1 MDGSPHLKGTKDKV
15 SLGIQSRG
23 KRNDHTPFVDTETE
37 LAGPAVPKAS
47 VLAPKLGKSEVA
59 QWARGLT
66 VQPAPSSVL
75 LGGRPAPHP
84 SGKIATGG
92 RGGQDGGLS
101 TQWAA
106 GLIYSAQA
114 EGAGGSHWGFRLLPG

>member
-1 MDGSPHLKGTKDKV
+1 MDGSPHLEGTKDKV
-15 SLGIQSRG
+15 SLRIQSGG
-23 KRNDHTPFVDTETE
+23 KGNDRTPFLDTETE

-47 VLAPKLGKSEVA
+47 GLAPKLGQSEVA

-84 SGKIATGG
+84 SGKTATGG

-101 TQWAA
+101 AQRAA
-106 GLIYSAQA
+106 GPI
-114 EGAGGSHWGFRLLPG
+114 